1 MATTTA
7 PKRGARKKSVL
18 KRIRLTERRTVINR
32 KRKGSLRAQ
41 VKRFRRAM
49 ASGDLAQA
57 RELLKP
63 TLSVLDR
70 AARKGVLHGNTAAR
84 TKSRLLRRYHLLQ
97 EKAEP
102 AA

>member
-1 MATTTA
+1 MATTVT

-18 KRIRLTERRTVINR
+18 KRIRLTERRTIINR

-41 VKRFRRAM
+41 VKKFRRAV

-57 RELLKP
+57 RELLNP
-63 TLSVLDR
+63 TMSVLDR
-70 AARKGVLHGNTAAR
+70 AARKGVLHSNTAAR
-84 TKSRLLRRYHLLQ
+84 TKSRLLRRYHQLE
-97 EKAEP
+97 EKAKP

>member
-1 MATTTA
+1 MATTVTA
-7 PKRGARKKSVL
+7 KRKAKKKSVM

-41 VKRFRRAM
+41 VKKFRRALD
-49 ASGDLAQA
+49 SGDAAQVQ
-57 RELLKP
+57 ELLKP

-70 AARKGVLHGNTAAR
+70 AARKGILHRNTAAR
-84 TKSRLLRRYHLLQ
+84 TKSRLLQRYNSLQ
-97 EKAEP
+97 EKTQP